1 MKTALRLRVLGV
13 AALAVSGLAGPAE
26 AGYVVT
32 LTQQGSDVVA
42 TGNGPIDLTGLTSIG
57 FTGFFSGVAGTG
69 VQGGGISTG
78 QPGAPQILDIFTGFT
93 GPATFGSGGFTLA
106 NSGSGDDVG
115 IITGF
120 GLGVPA
126 NYVSGGALSDIST
139 YDNQTFNSLGVTP
152 GIYEWKWG
160 GGANQNFTLE
170 IGTVPEPAI
179 WAMMVL
185 SFGFLGLLV
194 YRKTRS
200 DYTLA

>member
-1 MKTALRLRVLGV
+1 MKTALRPRVLGV

-42 TGNGPIDLTGLTSIG
+42 TGTGPIDLTGLTSNG
-57 FTGFFSGVAGTG
+57 FNGFFSGVEGTG
-69 VQGGGISTG
+69 VQGGFISTG
-78 QPGAPQILDIFTGFT
+78 LPGGAQILEIFTGFT
-93 GPATFGSGGFTLA
+93 GPATFGSGDFTRA

-115 IITGF
+115 LLTGY

-139 YDNQTFNSLGVTP
+139 YDNQTFNNLGVTP
-152 GIYEWKWG
+152 GVYEWTWG
-160 GGANQNFTLE
+160 SGANQNFTLE
-170 IGTVPEPAI
+170 IGTVPEPAT
-179 WAMMVL
+179 WAMMAL
-185 SFGFLGLLV
+185 GFGFLGLLA

-200 DYTLA
+200 DNALA